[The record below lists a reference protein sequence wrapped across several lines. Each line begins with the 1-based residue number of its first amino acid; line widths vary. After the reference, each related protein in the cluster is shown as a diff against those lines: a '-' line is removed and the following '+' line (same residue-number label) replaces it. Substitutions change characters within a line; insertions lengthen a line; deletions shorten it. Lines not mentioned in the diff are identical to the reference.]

1 MGKSIK
7 ETLLGTLVHGDEI
20 LNEIK
25 VLRQVSQDQL
35 THEDK
40 ADNVLKYLHPKSLHL
55 VVTEIMDTGRN
66 AKVFRLAS
74 KTGYLPPFEAGQYLN
89 IFTEIDGVR
98 TSRPYSLCSSPRQK
112 AYYEITV
119 ARTVGGFV
127 SDYFLDKVR
136 VGDEF
141 EASCPNGV
149 FRWQPV
155 FHSRKMLL
163 LGGGSGITPFLS
175 MIREI
180 TEAGLDR
187 DVVLLYGSRNPGV
200 ALYHEELT
208 HIAETFPNIRY
219 HLVVSDADAQWNGPR
234 GFMTAELIKELVPD
248 YAERT
253 AYICG
258 PEIMNA
264 FCVTQLESLGLSH
277 KNIRR
282 EMFGAAKDITKE
294 AGWPENLTGEEIF
307 KVTVNGDRVIT
318 ARANESLLC
327 ALERAGVRV
336 NVCCRSGECSLC
348 RIQLVEGHVFLSKG
362 MMLRKADE
370 QYGYIHSCKSYPIS
384 DLSIRL

>member
-7 ETLLGTLVHGDEI
+7 ETLLGTLVHGDEV
-20 LNEIK
+20 LNEIQ
-25 VLRQVSQDQL
+25 VLREVSRDQL

-40 ADNVLKYLHPKSLHL
+40 ADLRFLHPKSLRL
-55 VVTEIMDTGRN
+55 TVSEIIDTGKN
-66 AKVFRLAS
+66 AKAFRLTS
-74 KTGYLPPFEAGQYLN
+74 KDGWLPPFEAGQYLN
-89 IFTEIDGVR
+89 IFIEIDGVR

-119 ARTVGGFV
+119 ARTQGGFV
-127 SDYFLDKVR
+127 SDYFLDRVK

-141 EASCPNGV
+141 EASSPNGV
-149 FRWQPV
+149 FRWHPV

-175 MIREI
+175 MLREI

-187 DVVLLYGSRNPGV
+187 DVVLLYGSRNPGA

-208 HIAETFPNIRY
+208 HLAETFPNVRY
-219 HLVVSDADAQWNGPR
+219 HLVVSDADAQWDGPR
-234 GFMTAELIKELVPD
+234 GFLTADLIRELVPD

-264 FCVTQLESLGLSH
+264 FCVTQLESLGLAPRQ
-277 KNIRR
+277 IRR
-282 EMFGAAKDITKE
+282 EMFGAAKDITRE
-294 AGWPENLTGEEIF
+294 AGWPENLTGDEVFE
-307 KVTVNGDRVIT
+307 VTVNGDRVIM
-318 ARANESLLC
+318 ARAGESLLC
-327 ALERAGVRV
+327 ALERAGIRV

-348 RIQLVEGHVFLSKG
+348 RLQLVEGRVFLSKG

-370 QYGYIHSCKSYPIS
+370 KYGYIHSCKSYPIS
-384 DLSIRL
+384 NLSIRL